1 METIILS
8 AILVLIVLFVI
19 VLIMCIVNS
28 NRIREINEYA
38 EDGDLCETL
47 KIYYKKVSD
56 LRRIIHDASDKSLE
70 NRIMSCERNLRDAY
84 TKMYIV
90 HFDAFDGVTGKQS
103 FSLALLNSSNS
114 GFILTSLYGHSSCNT
129 YIREI
134 TDGNAQIKLLDEETM
149 ALNGAINNLKESI

>member
-1 METIILS
+1 MIP
-8 AILVLIVLFVI
+8 
-19 VLIMCIVNS
+19 
-28 NRIREINEYA
+28 Y
-38 EDGDLCETL
+38 
-47 KIYYKKVSD
+47 
-56 LRRIIHDASDKSLE
+56 
-70 NRIMSCERNLRDAY
+70 Y